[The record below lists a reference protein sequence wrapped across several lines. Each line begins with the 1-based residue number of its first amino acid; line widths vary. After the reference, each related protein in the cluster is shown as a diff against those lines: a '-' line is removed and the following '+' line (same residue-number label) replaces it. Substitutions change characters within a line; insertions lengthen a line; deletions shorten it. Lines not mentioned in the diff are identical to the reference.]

1 MLGTQVSQ
9 GTRRMYLREPASGAV
24 GTGDGISAGAGDA
37 ACVCAACQGAHG
49 RGAGSLIQVII

>member
-1 MLGTQVSQ
+1 
-9 GTRRMYLREPASGAV
+9 MYLREPTSGAV